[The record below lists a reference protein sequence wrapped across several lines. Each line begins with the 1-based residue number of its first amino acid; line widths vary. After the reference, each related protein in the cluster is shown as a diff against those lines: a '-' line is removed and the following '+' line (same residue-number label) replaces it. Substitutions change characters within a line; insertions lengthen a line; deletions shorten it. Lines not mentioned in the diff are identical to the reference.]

1 MSPDLLRPA
10 KAVPGDR
17 VGVLSPSFA
26 APAVAPEV
34 HEQALRRLTEV
45 TGLVPVE
52 YPTTRRLDAS
62 AVDRAAD
69 LNAAF
74 ADPEI
79 RAVLATIGGDDQITV
94 IPHLHADLVR
104 RDPKPFLGYSDN
116 TNLLSWLW
124 QQGVASFHGGS
135 TQVQLG
141 MGPAVDDVHLASL
154 RAALLTGGRLEITEP
169 GQSEDFGLRWDDPAC
184 LTEYGDREPTEPWTW
199 AGPARSVTGRTWGG
213 CIEVL
218 QWILT
223 AGRFP
228 DDPAVLDGGVLL
240 LEASEDLTPP
250 AEVGYILR
258 SLGERGLLS
267 AVDAVLLSRP
277 PTSTH
282 ELRPSAA
289 DRAARRAAQR
299 DVALDVV
306 QRYHPEA
313 VVVVGVPFGHTRPQW
328 VLPYGGTMTVD
339 GVEQRVWAD
348 YD

>member
-1 MSPDLLRPA
+1 
-10 KAVPGDR
+10 
-17 VGVLSPSFA
+17 
-26 APAVAPEV
+26 
-34 HEQALRRLTEV
+34 
-45 TGLVPVE
+45 
-52 YPTTRRLDAS
+52 
-62 AVDRAAD
+62 
-69 LNAAF
+69 
-74 ADPEI
+74 
-79 RAVLATIGGDDQITV
+79 
-94 IPHLHADLVR
+94 
-104 RDPKPFLGYSDN
+104 
-116 TNLLSWLW
+116 
-124 QQGVASFHGGS
+124 
-135 TQVQLG
+135 
-141 MGPAVDDVHLASL
+141 
-154 RAALLTGGRLEITEP
+154 
-169 GQSEDFGLRWDDPAC
+169 
-184 LTEYGDREPTEPWTW
+184 
-199 AGPARSVTGRTWGG
+199 
-213 CIEVL
+213 
-218 QWILT
+218 
-223 AGRFP
+223 
-228 DDPAVLDGGVLL
+228 VLL